1 MEIARNSLIIATLP
15 LWILFAYL
23 QKPLIIGREALEN
36 PTSIISSKNALFF
49 FNIMAVGMLG
59 GYIASKYRHK
69 KVTYAFI
76 QGGTLLAVIIVGYV
90 TLLLV
95 IMPIHC

>member
-36 PTSIISSKNALFF
+36 PTSIISSKNAL
-49 FNIMAVGMLG
+49 GMIG
-59 GYIASKYRHK
+59 GYIASKNRHR
-69 KVTYAFI
+69 KVLYAFI

-90 TLLLV
+90 TSQINTIWLT
-95 IMPIHC
+95 